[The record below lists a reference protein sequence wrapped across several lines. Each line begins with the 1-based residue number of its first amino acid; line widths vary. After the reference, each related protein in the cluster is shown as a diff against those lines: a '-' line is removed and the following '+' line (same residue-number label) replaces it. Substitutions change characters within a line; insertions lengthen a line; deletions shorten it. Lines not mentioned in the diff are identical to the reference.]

1 MNKKPKIGIQLYT
14 LRKECADDFEGT
26 LRKVAAMG
34 YEGVELAGFFGW
46 NAAALKNL
54 LDELG
59 LRIAASLV
67 AMEEIIPSL
76 DDHLELGCDFIV
88 VPSVNPDYFR
98 NGEQL
103 DRLVEK
109 LRTVSAACR
118 AKGIKLGYHNHD
130 FDVLPRIDGEPALFS
145 LYSRMKSSELLAEPD
160 VYWLR
165 KGGVDEVE
173 TLRRYQGRILNAHLK
188 DMTPDG
194 RYAPVGGGIL
204 DMKEII
210 RTGIETGIEWFIV
223 EQDQCYDRSPLEC
236 IEDSLGYIK
245 RLELL

>member
-1 MNKKPKIGIQLYT
+1 
-14 LRKECADDFEGT
+14 
-26 LRKVAAMG
+26 
-34 YEGVELAGFFGW
+34 
-46 NAAALKNL
+46 
-54 LDELG
+54 
-59 LRIAASLV
+59 
-67 AMEEIIPSL
+67 
-76 DDHLELGCDFIV
+76 
-88 VPSVNPDYFR
+88 
-98 NGEQL
+98 L